1 MINTNRMNMY
11 PILLLTACL
20 TAGCGGAGGSES
32 AAEGTTPAGTDERK
46 PTATVYNETRT
57 VSLNDPYMQNA
68 QVLTIECLPGWQLVG
83 KVDMEDF
90 QQANGTPNA
99 QIKGSD
105 GARQLGFY
113 TEMARSYYD
122 ENDGVATGQRHPLL
136 RSMKRPYTT
145 AEDYLQ
151 YVVKT
156 QFPHARSIELKEVQ
170 TYDKLPD
177 VMKQRADNYG
187 QILLRNF
194 QQGLANSAMG
204 SSFAQIRGAKAD
216 AAAIGCVIKLEGGKK
231 VYHVATAYFFILDLR
246 MPYGTMRTID
256 RRMWNVLELTTYT
269 AADEKSLDTAG
280 GEASRMKASIRVNPQ
295 YMQAIAAIQQ
305 AGIERIKQNVRA
317 GIIRNQQQAAR
328 ISEQLRQNAAEIS
341 DIQMSMYESTSAM
354 QDRVAQ
360 LHSEAI
366 RGVNPYVSSDG
377 TVVDIPI
384 GSGTQVWSTSDAGT
398 ILSSDSYFF
407 NPNIGSTIEYQQM
420 QLLH

>member
-1 MINTNRMNMY
+1 MKMY

-32 AAEGTTPAGTDERK
+32 AAEGTTPAGTNERK

-57 VSLNDPYMQNA
+57 VSLKDPYMQNA

-83 KVDMEDF
+83 KVDLEDF
-90 QQANGTPNA
+90 QQANGSVNT

-105 GARQLGFY
+105 GARKLGFY
-113 TEMARSYYD
+113 SEAIRSYYD

-151 YVVKT
+151 YVVRT
-156 QFPHARSIELKEVQ
+156 QFPHARSIELKDVQ

-177 VMKQRADNYG
+177 AMRQYADKYG

-194 QQGLANSAMG
+194 QQGLANSVMG
-204 SSFAQIRGAKAD
+204 SSFTQIRGAKAD
-216 AAAIGCVIKLEGGKK
+216 ASAIGCVIKLEDGKE
-231 VYHVATAYFFILDLR
+231 VYHVATACFFILDVR

-256 RRMWNVLELTTYT
+256 RRLWNVLELTTFT
-269 AADEKSLDTAG
+269 AADEKSLDVAG
-280 GEASRMKASIRVNPQ
+280 TEASRMKGSIQLNPQ
-295 YMQAIAAIQQ
+295 YSQAIVSMQQ
-305 AGIERIKQNVRA
+305 GRIEQIKQNVRA

>member
-1 MINTNRMNMY
+1 MY

-20 TAGCGGAGGSES
+20 TAGCGGAGGSGNF
-32 AAEGTTPAGTDERK
+32 AEGTTPAGTDECK

-57 VSLNDPYMQNA
+57 VSLKDPYMQNA

-83 KVDMEDF
+83 RVDLEDF
-90 QQANGTPNA
+90 QQANGSVNT

-105 GARQLGFY
+105 GARKLGFY
-113 TEMARSYYD
+113 SEAIRSYYD

-151 YVVKT
+151 YVVRT
-156 QFPHARSIELKEVQ
+156 QFPHARSIELKDVQ

-177 VMKQRADNYG
+177 AMRQYADKYG

-194 QQGLANSAMG
+194 QQGLANSVMG
-204 SSFAQIRGAKAD
+204 SSFTQIRGAKAD
-216 AAAIGCVIKLEGGKK
+216 AAAIGCVIKLEDGKE
-231 VYHVATAYFFILDLR
+231 VYHVATACFFILDVR

-256 RRMWNVLELTTYT
+256 RRLWNVLELTTFT
-269 AADEKSLDTAG
+269 AADEKSLDVAG
-280 GEASRMKASIRVNPQ
+280 TEASRMKGSIQLNPQ
-295 YMQAIAAIQQ
+295 YSQAIVSMQQ
-305 AGIERIKQNVRA
+305 GRIEQIKQNVRA

-354 QDRVAQ
+354 QDRVTQ

-384 GSGTQVWSTSDAGT
+384 GSGTQVWSTSDAST

>member
-1 MINTNRMNMY
+1 MY

-20 TAGCGGAGGSES
+20 SAGCGGTGVSGN
-32 AAEGTTPAGTDERK
+32 AAEGTNLSGTDERK
-46 PTATVYNETRT
+46 PTATVCNETRT
-57 VSLNDPYMQNA
+57 VSLKDPYMQNA

-83 KVDMEDF
+83 KVDLEDF

-136 RSMKRPYTT
+136 RSMKWPYTT

-156 QFPHARSIELKEVQ
+156 QFPDARSIELKDVQ

-177 VMKQRADNYG
+177 AMRQYADKYG

-204 SSFAQIRGAKAD
+204 SSFTQIRGAKAD
-216 AAAIGCVIKLEGGKK
+216 AAAIVCVIKLEDGKE
-231 VYHVATAYFFILDLR
+231 VYHVATACFFILDVR

-256 RRMWNVLELTTYT
+256 RRLWNVLELTTFT
-269 AADEKSLDTAG
+269 AADEKSLDVAG
-280 GEASRMKASIRVNPQ
+280 TEASRMKGSIQLNPQ
-295 YMQAIAAIQQ
+295 YSQAIVSMQQ
-305 AGIERIKQNVRA
+305 AGIEQIKQNVRA

-354 QDRVAQ
+354 QDRVTQ

-420 QLLH
+420 QLLR

>member
-1 MINTNRMNMY
+1 MY

-20 TAGCGGAGGSES
+20 SAGCGGTGVSGN
-32 AAEGTTPAGTDERK
+32 AAEGTNLSGTDERK
-46 PTATVYNETRT
+46 PTATVCNETRT
-57 VSLNDPYMQNA
+57 VSLKDPYMQNA

-83 KVDMEDF
+83 KVDLEDF
-90 QQANGTPNA
+90 QQANGSVNT

-105 GARQLGFY
+105 GARKLGFY
-113 TEMARSYYD
+113 SEAIRSYYD

-136 RSMKRPYTT
+136 RSMKWPYTT

-177 VMKQRADNYG
+177 AMRQYADKYG

-204 SSFAQIRGAKAD
+204 SSFTQIRGAKAD
-216 AAAIGCVIKLEGGKK
+216 AAAIVCVIKLEDGKE
-231 VYHVATAYFFILDLR
+231 VYHVATACFFILDVR

-256 RRMWNVLELTTYT
+256 RRLWNVLELTTFT
-269 AADEKSLDTAG
+269 ATDEKSLAMAG
-280 GEASRMKASIRVNPQ
+280 DEAGRMKGSIQLNPQ
-295 YMQAIAAIQQ
+295 YSQAIVSMQQ
-305 AGIERIKQNVRA
+305 GRIEQIKQNVRA

-354 QDRVAQ
+354 QDRVTQ

-420 QLLH
+420 QLLR

>member
-1 MINTNRMNMY
+1 MNMY
-11 PILLLTACL
+11 SILLLTACL
-20 TAGCGGAGGSES
+20 SAGCGGAGGSEN
-32 AAEGTTPAGTDERK
+32 AAERTIPAGTDERK

-57 VSLNDPYMQNA
+57 VSLKDPYMQNA
-68 QVLTIECLPGWQLVG
+68 QVLTIECLSGWQLVG
-83 KVDMEDF
+83 KVDLEDF
-90 QQANGTPNA
+90 QQANGSPNA

-113 TEMARSYYD
+113 SEMVRSYYD

-145 AEDYLQ
+145 AEDYLK

-156 QFPHARSIELKEVQ
+156 QFPNARSIELKEVQ
-170 TYDKLPD
+170 TYDKLPA
-177 VMKQRADNYG
+177 VMRQRADNYA

-256 RRMWNVLELTTYT
+256 RRMWNVLELTTFT
-269 AADEKSLDTAG
+269 AADEKNLDVAG
-280 GEASRMKASIRVNPQ
+280 NEASRMKGTVQFNPQ
-295 YMQAIAAIQQ
+295 YVQTIASMQQ
-305 AGIERIKQNVRA
+305 ASIERVRQNVRA

-341 DIQMSMYESTSAM
+341 DIQMSMYESTSAT
-354 QDRVAQ
+354 QDRVTQ
-360 LHSEAI
+360 LQSEAI

-377 TVVDIPI
+377 TVVDVPI

-420 QLLH
+420 QLLR

>member
-1 MINTNRMNMY
+1 MKMY
-11 PILLLTACL
+11 PMLILTVCL
-20 TAGCGGAGGSES
+20 SAGCGGAGGSES

-46 PTATVYNETRT
+46 PTATVYSETRT
-57 VSLNDPYMQNA
+57 VSLYDPYMQNA
-68 QVLTIECLPGWQLVG
+68 QVLTIDCLPGWQLVG

-105 GARQLGFY
+105 GVRQLGFY

-136 RSMKRPYTT
+136 RSMKWPYTT

-151 YVVKT
+151 YVVRT
-156 QFPHARSIELKEVQ
+156 QFPHAQSIELKDVQ

-177 VMKQRADNYG
+177 AMRQYADKYG

-194 QQGLANSAMG
+194 QQGLANSVMG
-204 SSFAQIRGAKAD
+204 SSFTQIRGAKAD
-216 AAAIGCVIKLEGGKK
+216 AAAIGCVIKLENGKE
-231 VYHVATAYFFILDLR
+231 VYHVATACFFILDVR

-256 RRMWNVLELTTYT
+256 RRLWNVLELTTFT
-269 AADEKSLDTAG
+269 AADEKSLDVAG
-280 GEASRMKASIRVNPQ
+280 TEASRMKGSIQLNPQ
-295 YMQAIAAIQQ
+295 YSQAIVSMQQ
-305 AGIERIKQNVRA
+305 GRIEQIKQNVRA

-354 QDRVAQ
+354 QDRVTQ

-384 GSGTQVWSTSDAGT
+384 GSGTQVWSTSDAST

>member
-1 MINTNRMNMY
+1 M
-11 PILLLTACL
+11 
-20 TAGCGGAGGSES
+20 
-32 AAEGTTPAGTDERK
+32 
-46 PTATVYNETRT
+46 
-57 VSLNDPYMQNA
+57 
-68 QVLTIECLPGWQLVG
+68 
-83 KVDMEDF
+83 
-90 QQANGTPNA
+90 
-99 QIKGSD
+99 
-105 GARQLGFY
+105 
-113 TEMARSYYD
+113 
-122 ENDGVATGQRHPLL
+122 
-136 RSMKRPYTT
+136 
-145 AEDYLQ
+145 
-151 YVVKT
+151 
-156 QFPHARSIELKEVQ
+156 
-170 TYDKLPD
+170 
-177 VMKQRADNYG
+177 
-187 QILLRNF
+187 
-194 QQGLANSAMG
+194 
-204 SSFAQIRGAKAD
+204 
-216 AAAIGCVIKLEGGKK
+216 
-231 VYHVATAYFFILDLR
+231 ATAFFFILDVR

-280 GEASRMKASIRVNPQ
+280 GEASRMKASIRVNPL

-328 ISEQLRQNAAEIS
+328 ISEQRISEQLRQNAAEIS

-354 QDRVAQ
+354 QDRVTQ

-420 QLLH
+420 QLLR

>member
-1 MINTNRMNMY
+1 MY
-11 PILLLTACL
+11 PMLILTACL
-20 TAGCGGAGGSES
+20 SAGCGGAGGSKNS
-32 AAEGTTPAGTDERK
+32 AEETNLSGTNERK

-57 VSLNDPYMQNA
+57 VSLKDPYMQNA
-68 QVLTIECLPGWQLVG
+68 RVLTIECLPGWQLVG
-83 KVDMEDF
+83 KVDLEDF
-90 QQANGTPNA
+90 QQANGTPNI

-113 TEMARSYYD
+113 TETTRSYYD

-151 YVVKT
+151 YVVRT
-156 QFPHARSIELKEVQ
+156 QFPHARSIELKDVQ

-177 VMKQRADNYG
+177 AMRQYADKYG

-194 QQGLANSAMG
+194 QQGLANSVMG
-204 SSFAQIRGAKAD
+204 SSFTQIRGAKAD
-216 AAAIGCVIKLEGGKK
+216 AAAIGCVIKLEDGKE
-231 VYHVATAYFFILDLR
+231 VYHVATACFFILDVR

-256 RRMWNVLELTTYT
+256 RRLWNVLELTTFT
-269 AADEKSLDTAG
+269 AADEKSLDVAG
-280 GEASRMKASIRVNPQ
+280 TEASRMKGSIQLNPQ
-295 YMQAIAAIQQ
+295 YSQAIVSMQQ
-305 AGIERIKQNVRA
+305 GRIEQIKQNVRA

-354 QDRVAQ
+354 QDRVTQ

>member
-1 MINTNRMNMY
+1 MKMY
-11 PILLLTACL
+11 PMLILTACL

-32 AAEGTTPAGTDERK
+32 AAERTNLAGTDERK

-57 VSLNDPYMQNA
+57 VSLKDPYMQDA
-68 QVLTIECLPGWQLVG
+68 RVLTIECLPGWQLVG
-83 KVDMEDF
+83 KVDLEDF
-90 QQANGTPNA
+90 QQANGSPNA

-113 TEMARSYYD
+113 SEMVRSYYD

-145 AEDYLQ
+145 AEDYLK

-156 QFPHARSIELKEVQ
+156 QFPNARSIELKEVQ
-170 TYDKLPD
+170 TYDKLPA
-177 VMKQRADNYG
+177 VMRQRADNYG

-256 RRMWNVLELTTYT
+256 RRMWNVLELTTFT
-269 AADEKSLDTAG
+269 AADEKNLDLAG
-280 GEASRMKASIRVNPQ
+280 NEASHMKGTVQFNPRYVQTIASMQQASIERV
-295 YMQAIAAIQQ
+295 
-305 AGIERIKQNVRA
+305 RQNVRA

-354 QDRVAQ
+354 QDRVTQ

-377 TVVDIPI
+377 TVVDVPI

-420 QLLH
+420 QLLR

>member
-1 MINTNRMNMY
+1 MY

-20 TAGCGGAGGSES
+20 SAGCGGTGVSGN
-32 AAEGTTPAGTDERK
+32 AAEGTNLSGTDERK
-46 PTATVYNETRT
+46 PTATVCNETRT
-57 VSLNDPYMQNA
+57 VSLKDPYMQNA

-83 KVDMEDF
+83 KVDLEDF

-136 RSMKRPYTT
+136 RSMKWPYTT

-156 QFPHARSIELKEVQ
+156 QFPDARSIELKDVQ

-177 VMKQRADNYG
+177 AMRQYADKYG

-204 SSFAQIRGAKAD
+204 SSFTQIRGAKAD
-216 AAAIGCVIKLEGGKK
+216 AAAIVCVIKLEDGKE
-231 VYHVATAYFFILDLR
+231 VYHVATACFFILDVR

-256 RRMWNVLELTTYT
+256 RRLWNVLELTTFT
-269 AADEKSLDTAG
+269 ATDEKSLAMAG
-280 GEASRMKASIRVNPQ
+280 DEAGRMKGSIQLNPQ
-295 YMQAIAAIQQ
+295 YSQAIVSMQQ
-305 AGIERIKQNVRA
+305 GRIEQIKQNVRA

-354 QDRVAQ
+354 QDRVTQ

-420 QLLH
+420 QLLR

>member
-1 MINTNRMNMY
+1 MNMY
-11 PILLLTACL
+11 PILLLTTCL

-46 PTATVYNETRT
+46 PTATVYNETRKVT
-57 VSLNDPYMQNA
+57 LYDPYMQNA

-83 KVDMEDF
+83 KVDLEDF

-156 QFPHARSIELKEVQ
+156 QFPDARSIELKDVQ

-177 VMKQRADNYG
+177 AMRQYADKYG

-194 QQGLANSAMG
+194 QQGLANSVMG
-204 SSFAQIRGAKAD
+204 SSFTQIRGAKAD
-216 AAAIGCVIKLEGGKK
+216 AAAIGCVIKLENGKE
-231 VYHVATAYFFILDLR
+231 VYHVATACFFILDVR

-256 RRMWNVLELTTYT
+256 RRLWNVLELTTFT
-269 AADEKSLDTAG
+269 AADEKSLDVAG
-280 GEASRMKASIRVNPQ
+280 TEASRMKGSIQLNPQ
-295 YMQAIAAIQQ
+295 YSQAIVSMQQ
-305 AGIERIKQNVRA
+305 GRIEQIKQNVRA

-354 QDRVAQ
+354 QDRVTQ

-384 GSGTQVWSTSDAGT
+384 GSGTQVWSTSDAST

>member
-1 MINTNRMNMY
+1 MNMY

-46 PTATVYNETRT
+46 PTATVYSETRT
-57 VSLNDPYMQNA
+57 VSLYDPYMQ
-68 QVLTIECLPGWQLVG
+68 
-83 KVDMEDF
+83 F
-90 QQANGTPNA
+90 QQANGSVNT

-105 GARQLGFY
+105 GARKLGFY
-113 TEMARSYYD
+113 SEAIRSYYD
-122 ENDGVATGQRHPLL
+122 ENDGVDTGQRHPLL

-177 VMKQRADNYG
+177 AMRQYADKYG

-216 AAAIGCVIKLEGGKK
+216 AAAIGCIIKLEGGKK
-231 VYHVATAYFFILDLR
+231 VYHVATAYFFILDVR

-354 QDRVAQ
+354 QDRVTQ

-420 QLLH
+420 QLLR